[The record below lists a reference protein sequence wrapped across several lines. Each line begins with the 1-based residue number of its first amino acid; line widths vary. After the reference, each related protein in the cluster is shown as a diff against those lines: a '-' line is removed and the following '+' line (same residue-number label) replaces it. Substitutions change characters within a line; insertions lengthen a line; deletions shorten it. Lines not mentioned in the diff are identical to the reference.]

1 MREKSYKY
9 ILPDQ
14 NNKPDEKETNYQSM
28 IIIGANGS
36 GKSRLGAWIEQNS
49 LDKTHRI
56 SAQRSLTFNKYINLK
71 PYEAAKNLLVY
82 GHETHSQNHDF
93 RWNAHFNQKF
103 NYIISMLNDYEN
115 VLSLLIAMQTKQQEE
130 FIKDCK
136 QKESQGE
143 KHNEVPEM
151 VLDKL
156 KRIWNTIF
164 SSHRIIDI
172 KDGEVTTILDDVTY
186 EGRVMS
192 DGERVALYL
201 IAQCLCVPEDKIII
215 IDEPEIHLHRS
226 IMDKLWTAIEVERE
240 DCFFI
245 YITHDTQFAATHK
258 NSEKLWIKNYDGT
271 NWNFEEIK
279 DNNLPEQLLL
289 DILGN
294 RKPVLFVEGTS
305 DSYDT
310 KLYSEIYKDYYVIP
324 CGSCSSVITQ
334 TKSMNANK
342 HLHHLKCYGIIDRD
356 YRNDHE
362 IEVYKRDNIFALEV
376 AEVENLF
383 LTEELLKVINNNILE
398 FNDNSRIERIKKYI
412 IEERF
417 AKEINKQ
424 ICEAIVSELKFKLN
438 TASIS
443 KVNEEKAKETLDKAF
458 KEISYNNIKTKQ
470 TEKFNKILNSHV
482 YKDILKVFNCK
493 SLSMS
498 IGHFF
503 DIDNKTYKDFIIRQI
518 KGKSAKNII
527 NAITPYLPKD
537 IPISYIQSF

>member
-14 NNKPDEKETNYQSM
+14 NNKPDEKETNYHS
-28 IIIGANGS
+28 IVIIGANGS
-36 GKSRLGAWIEQNS
+36 GKSRLGVWMENNN
-49 LDKTHRI
+49 LNKTHRI
-56 SAQRSLTFNKYINLK
+56 SAQRSLIFNKYIELK
-71 PYEAAKNLLVY
+71 SYKQSQNLLTF
-82 GHETHSQNHDF
+82 GAETPRESHDL
-93 RWNAHFNQKF
+93 RWNTGWNGGELD
-103 NYIISMLNDYEN
+103 YTTSMLNDYEY
-115 VLSLLIAMQTKQQEE
+115 VLSTLIAIQTKQQDK

-143 KHNEVPEM
+143 KHDEVPEM
-151 VLDKL
+151 ILDKL

-164 SSHRIIDI
+164 SHRTIDI
-172 KDGEVTTILDDVTY
+172 KDGKVIATLKDFEY
-186 EGRVMS
+186 EGRAMS
-192 DGERVALYL
+192 DGERVTLYL

-226 IMDKLWTAIEVERE
+226 IMDKLWTSIEAERK

-279 DNNLPEQLLL
+279 DSNLPEQLLL

-310 KLYSEIYKDYYVIP
+310 KLYSEIYKNYYIIP
-324 CGSCSSVITQ
+324 CGSCSSVIAQ
-334 TKSMNANK
+334 TKSMNANEQ
-342 HLHHLKCYGIIDRD
+342 LHHLKCYGIIDRD
-356 YRNDHE
+356 YRDDYE

-383 LTEELLKVINNNILE
+383 LTEELLCVVNKIME
-398 FNDNSRIERIKKYI
+398 FDNNSRIENIKKYI

-417 AKEINKQ
+417 AKTINKQ
-424 ICEAIVSELKFKLN
+424 ICEAIVSELKFELN
-438 TASIS
+438 TVPIS
-443 KVNEEKAKETLDKAF
+443 EKSEEEAKKTLDKAF
-458 KEISYNNIKTKQ
+458 KEISYDNIKIEQTHKFKQ
-470 TEKFNKILNSHV
+470 ILDSHV

-493 SLSMS
+493 SLSKS
-498 IGHFF
+498 IGRFWG
-503 DIDNKTYKDFIIRQI
+503 IDNKEYQNFVLRQI
-518 KGKSAKNII
+518 KGKSANDII
-527 NAITPYLPKD
+527 NAIIPYLPKD
-537 IPISYIQSF
+537 IPNSYI

>member
-14 NNKPDEKETNYQSM
+14 NNNPDETETNYQSM

-36 GKSRLGAWIEQNS
+36 GKSRLGVWIELNS

-56 SAQRSLTFNKYINLK
+56 SAQRSLIFNKYIELK
-71 PYEAAKNLLVY
+71 SYKQSQNLLTF
-82 GHETHSQNHDF
+82 GAETPRESHDL
-93 RWNAHFNQKF
+93 RWNTGWNGGELD
-103 NYIISMLNDYEN
+103 YTTSMLNDYEY
-115 VLSLLIAMQTKQQEE
+115 VLSTLIAIQTKQQDK

-143 KHNEVPEM
+143 KHDEVPEM
-151 VLDKL
+151 ILDKL

-164 SSHRIIDI
+164 SHRTIDI
-172 KDGEVTTILDDVTY
+172 KDGKVIATLKDFEY
-186 EGRVMS
+186 EGRAMS
-192 DGERVALYL
+192 DGERVTLYL

-226 IMDKLWTAIEVERE
+226 IMDKLWTSIEAERK

-279 DNNLPEQLLL
+279 DSNLPEQLLL

-324 CGSCSSVITQ
+324 CGSCSSVIAQ
-334 TKSMNANK
+334 TKSMNANEQ
-342 HLHHLKCYGIIDRD
+342 LHHLKCYGIIDRD
-356 YRNDHE
+356 YRTDYE

-383 LTEELLKVINNNILE
+383 LTEELLCVVNKIME
-398 FNDNSRIERIKKYI
+398 FDNNSRIENIKKYI

-417 AKEINKQ
+417 AQTINKQ
-424 ICEAIVSELKFKLN
+424 ICEAIVSELKFELN

-458 KEISYNNIKTKQ
+458 KEISYDNIKIKQ
-470 TEKFNKILNSHV
+470 TEKFNKILDSHI

-493 SLSMS
+493 SLSKS
-498 IGHFF
+498 IGHFLG
-503 DIDNKTYKDFIIRQI
+503 IDNKEYQNFILRQI
-518 KGKSAKNII
+518 KGKSANDII
-527 NAITPYLPKD
+527 NAIIPYLPKD
-537 IPISYIQSF
+537 IPNSYIQSF

>member
-14 NNKPDEKETNYQSM
+14 NNKPDEKETNYHS
-28 IIIGANGS
+28 IVIIGANSS
-36 GKSRLGAWIEQNS
+36 GKSRLGVWMENNN
-49 LDKTHRI
+49 LNKTHRI
-56 SAQRSLTFNKYINLK
+56 SAQRSLIFNKYIELK
-71 PYEAAKNLLVY
+71 SYKQSQNLLTF
-82 GHETHSQNHDF
+82 GAETPRESHDL
-93 RWNAHFNQKF
+93 RWNTGWNGGELD
-103 NYIISMLNDYEN
+103 YTTSMLNDYEY
-115 VLSLLIAMQTKQQEE
+115 VLSTLIAIQTKQQDK

-143 KHNEVPEM
+143 KHDEVPEM
-151 VLDKL
+151 ILDKL

-164 SSHRIIDI
+164 SHRTIDI
-172 KDGEVTTILDDVTY
+172 KDGKVIATLKDFEY
-186 EGRVMS
+186 EGRAMS
-192 DGERVALYL
+192 DGERVTLYL
-201 IAQCLCVPEDKIII
+201 IAQCLCVPEGKIII

-226 IMDKLWTAIEVERE
+226 IMDKLWTSIEAERE

-258 NSEKLWIKNYDGT
+258 NSEKLWIKDYDGT
-271 NWNFEEIK
+271 NWNFEKIK
-279 DNNLPEQLLL
+279 DSNLPEQLLL

-305 DSYDT
+305 NSYDT
-310 KLYSEIYKDYYVIP
+310 KLYSEIYKNYYVIP
-324 CGSCSSVITQ
+324 CGSCSSVISQ
-334 TKSMNANK
+334 TKSMKMNEQ
-342 HLHHLKCYGIIDRD
+342 LHNFKCYGIIDRD
-356 YRNDHE
+356 YRDDYE
-362 IEVYKRDNIFALEV
+362 IDAYKEDNIFTLEV

-443 KVNEEKAKETLDKAF
+443 KVNEEKAKKTLDKAF
-458 KEISYNNIKTKQ
+458 KEISYDNIKTKQ
-470 TEKFNKILNSHV
+470 TEKFNKILDSHV

-498 IGHFF
+498 IGHFLGIN
-503 DIDNKTYKDFIIRQI
+503 DKEYQNFILRKIRGE
-518 KGKSAKNII
+518 KANDII
-527 NAITPYLPKD
+527 NAIIPYLPKD
-537 IPISYIQSF
+537 IPI

>member
-14 NNKPDEKETNYQSM
+14 NNNPDEKETNYQSM

-36 GKSRLGAWIEQNS
+36 GKSRLGVWIELNS

-56 SAQRSLTFNKYINLK
+56 SAQRSLIFNKYIELK
-71 PYEAAKNLLVY
+71 SYKQSQNLLTF
-82 GHETHSQNHDF
+82 GAETPRESHDL
-93 RWNAHFNQKF
+93 RWNTGWNGGELD
-103 NYIISMLNDYEN
+103 YTTSMLNDYEY
-115 VLSLLIAMQTKQQEE
+115 VLSTLIAIQTKQQDK

-143 KHNEVPEM
+143 KHDEVPEM
-151 VLDKL
+151 ILDKL

-164 SSHRIIDI
+164 SHRTIDI
-172 KDGEVTTILDDVTY
+172 KDGKVIATLKDFEY

-192 DGERVALYL
+192 DGERVTLYL

-226 IMDKLWTAIEVERE
+226 IMDKLWTSIEAERK

-279 DNNLPEQLLL
+279 DSNLPEQLLL

-324 CGSCSSVITQ
+324 CGSCSSVIAQ
-334 TKSMNANK
+334 TKSMNANEQ
-342 HLHHLKCYGIIDRD
+342 LHHLKCYGIIDRD
-356 YRNDHE
+356 YRTDYE

-383 LTEELLKVINNNILE
+383 LTEELLCVVNKIME
-398 FNDNSRIERIKKYI
+398 FDNNSRIENIKKYI

-417 AKEINKQ
+417 AQTINKQ
-424 ICEAIVSELKFKLN
+424 ICEAIVSELKFELN

-458 KEISYNNIKTKQ
+458 KEISYDNIKIKQ
-470 TEKFNKILNSHV
+470 TEKFNKILDSHI

-493 SLSMS
+493 SLSKS
-498 IGHFF
+498 IGHFLG
-503 DIDNKTYKDFIIRQI
+503 IDNKEYQNFILRQI
-518 KGKSAKNII
+518 KGKSANDII
-527 NAITPYLPKD
+527 NAIIPYLPKD
-537 IPISYIQSF
+537 IPNSYIQSF

>member
-14 NNKPDEKETNYQSM
+14 NNNPDEKETNYQSM

-36 GKSRLGAWIEQNS
+36 GKSRLGVWIELNS

-56 SAQRSLTFNKYINLK
+56 SAQRSLIFNKYIELK
-71 PYEAAKNLLVY
+71 SYKQSQNLLTF
-82 GHETHSQNHDF
+82 GAETPRESHDL
-93 RWNAHFNQKF
+93 RWNTGWNGGELD
-103 NYIISMLNDYEN
+103 YTTSMLNDYEY
-115 VLSLLIAMQTKQQEE
+115 VLSTLIAIQTKQQDK

-143 KHNEVPEM
+143 KHDEVPEM
-151 VLDKL
+151 ILDKL

-164 SSHRIIDI
+164 SHRTIDI
-172 KDGEVTTILDDVTY
+172 KDGKVIATLKDFEY
-186 EGRVMS
+186 EGRAMS
-192 DGERVALYL
+192 DGERVTLYL

-226 IMDKLWTAIEVERE
+226 IMDKLWTSIEAERK

-279 DNNLPEQLLL
+279 DSNLPEQLLL

-324 CGSCSSVITQ
+324 CGSCSSVIAQ
-334 TKSMNANK
+334 TKSMNANEQ
-342 HLHHLKCYGIIDRD
+342 LHHLKCYGIIDRD
-356 YRNDHE
+356 YRNDYE

-383 LTEELLKVINNNILE
+383 LTEELLCVVNKIME
-398 FNDNSRIERIKKYI
+398 FDNNSRIENIKKYI

-417 AKEINKQ
+417 AQTINKQ
-424 ICEAIVSELKFKLN
+424 ICEAIVSELKFELN

-458 KEISYNNIKTKQ
+458 KEISYDNIKIKQ
-470 TEKFNKILNSHV
+470 TEKFNKILDSHI

-493 SLSMS
+493 SLSKS
-498 IGHFF
+498 IGHFLG
-503 DIDNKTYKDFIIRQI
+503 IDNKEYQNFILRQI
-518 KGKSAKNII
+518 KGKSANDII
-527 NAITPYLPKD
+527 NAIIPYLPKD
-537 IPISYIQSF
+537 IPNSYIQSF

>member
-14 NNKPDEKETNYQSM
+14 NNNPDEKETNYQSM

-36 GKSRLGAWIEQNS
+36 GKSRLGVWIELNS

-56 SAQRSLTFNKYINLK
+56 SAQRSLIFNKYIELK
-71 PYEAAKNLLVY
+71 SYKQSQNLLTF
-82 GHETHSQNHDF
+82 GAETPRESHDL
-93 RWNAHFNQKF
+93 RWNTGWNGGELD
-103 NYIISMLNDYEN
+103 YTTSMLNDYEY
-115 VLSLLIAMQTKQQEE
+115 VLSTLIAIQTKQQDK

-143 KHNEVPEM
+143 KHDEVPEM
-151 VLDKL
+151 ILDKL

-164 SSHRIIDI
+164 SHRTIDI
-172 KDGEVTTILDDVTY
+172 KDGKVIATLKDFEY
-186 EGRVMS
+186 EGRAMS
-192 DGERVALYL
+192 DGERVTLYL

-226 IMDKLWTAIEVERE
+226 IMDKLWTSIEAERK

-279 DNNLPEQLLL
+279 DSNLPEQLLL

-324 CGSCSSVITQ
+324 CGSCSSVIAQ
-334 TKSMNANK
+334 TKSMNANEQ
-342 HLHHLKCYGIIDRD
+342 LHHLKCYGIIDRD
-356 YRNDHE
+356 YRTDYE

-383 LTEELLKVINNNILE
+383 LTEELLCVVNKIME
-398 FNDNSRIERIKKYI
+398 FDNNSRIENIKKYI

-417 AKEINKQ
+417 AQTINKQ
-424 ICEAIVSELKFKLN
+424 ICEAIVSELKFELN

-458 KEISYNNIKTKQ
+458 KEISYDNIKIKQ
-470 TEKFNKILNSHV
+470 TEKFNKILDSHI

-493 SLSMS
+493 SLSKS
-498 IGHFF
+498 IGHFLG
-503 DIDNKTYKDFIIRQI
+503 IDNKEYQNFILRQI
-518 KGKSAKNII
+518 KGKSANDII
-527 NAITPYLPKD
+527 NAIIPYLPKD
-537 IPISYIQSF
+537 IPNSYI

>member
-14 NNKPDEKETNYQSM
+14 NNKPDEKETNYHS
-28 IIIGANGS
+28 IVIIGANSS
-36 GKSRLGAWIEQNS
+36 GKSRLGVWMENNN
-49 LDKTHRI
+49 LNKTHRI
-56 SAQRSLTFNKYINLK
+56 SAQRSLIFNKYIELK
-71 PYEAAKNLLVY
+71 SYKQSQNLLTF
-82 GHETHSQNHDF
+82 GAETPRESHDL
-93 RWNAHFNQKF
+93 RWNTGWNGGELD
-103 NYIISMLNDYEN
+103 YTTSMLNDYEY
-115 VLSLLIAMQTKQQEE
+115 VLSTLIAIQTKQQDK

-143 KHNEVPEM
+143 KHDEVPEM
-151 VLDKL
+151 ILDKL

-164 SSHRIIDI
+164 SHRTIDI
-172 KDGEVTTILDDVTY
+172 KDGKVIATLKDFEY
-186 EGRVMS
+186 EGRAMS
-192 DGERVALYL
+192 DGERVTLYL

-226 IMDKLWTAIEVERE
+226 IMDKLWTSIEAERK
-240 DCFFI
+240 DFFFI

-258 NSEKLWIKNYDGT
+258 NSEKLWIKDYDGT
-271 NWNFEEIK
+271 NWNFEKIK
-279 DNNLPEQLLL
+279 DSNLPEQLLL

-305 DSYDT
+305 NSYDT
-310 KLYSEIYKDYYVIP
+310 KLYSEIYKNYYVIP
-324 CGSCSSVITQ
+324 CGSCSSVISQ
-334 TKSMNANK
+334 TKSMKMNEQ
-342 HLHHLKCYGIIDRD
+342 LHNFKCYGIIDRD
-356 YRNDHE
+356 YRDDYE
-362 IEVYKRDNIFALEV
+362 IDAYKEDNIFTLEV

-458 KEISYNNIKTKQ
+458 KEISYDNIKTKQ
-470 TEKFNKILNSHV
+470 TEKFNKILDSHV

-498 IGHFF
+498 IGHFLGIN
-503 DIDNKTYKDFIIRQI
+503 DKEYQNFILRKIRGE
-518 KGKSAKNII
+518 KANDII
-527 NAITPYLPKD
+527 NAIIPYLPKD
-537 IPISYIQSF
+537 IPI

>member
-14 NNKPDEKETNYQSM
+14 NNKPDEKETNYHS
-28 IIIGANGS
+28 IVIIGANGS
-36 GKSRLGAWIEQNS
+36 GKSRLGVWMENNN
-49 LDKTHRI
+49 LNKTHRI
-56 SAQRSLTFNKYINLK
+56 SAQRSLIFNKYIELK
-71 PYEAAKNLLVY
+71 SYKQSQNLLTF
-82 GHETHSQNHDF
+82 GAETPRESHDL
-93 RWNAHFNQKF
+93 RWDTGWNGGELD
-103 NYIISMLNDYEN
+103 YTTSMLNDYEY
-115 VLSLLIAMQTKQQEE
+115 VLSTLIAIQTKQQDK

-143 KHNEVPEM
+143 KHDEVPEM
-151 VLDKL
+151 ILDKL

-164 SSHRIIDI
+164 SHRTIDI
-172 KDGEVTTILDDVTY
+172 KDGKVIATLKDFEY
-186 EGRVMS
+186 EGRAMS
-192 DGERVALYL
+192 DGERVTLYL

-226 IMDKLWTAIEVERE
+226 IMDKLWTSIEAERK

-258 NSEKLWIKNYDGT
+258 NSEKLWIKNYDGI

-279 DNNLPEQLLL
+279 DSNLPEQLLL

-310 KLYSEIYKDYYVIP
+310 KLYSEIYKDYYIIP

-334 TKSMNANK
+334 TKSMNANEQ
-342 HLHHLKCYGIIDRD
+342 LHHLKCYGIIDRD
-356 YRNDHE
+356 YRNDYE

-383 LTEELLKVINNNILE
+383 LTEELLCVVNKIMGFDN
-398 FNDNSRIERIKKYI
+398 NSRIEDIKKYI

-417 AKEINKQ
+417 AKEIDKQ
-424 ICEAIVSELKFKLN
+424 ICEAIVSELKFKL
-438 TASIS
+438 TTTSIS
-443 KVNEEKAKETLDKAF
+443 KVNEEKARETLDKVF
-458 KEISYNNIKTKQ
+458 EEISYNNIKMEQ
-470 TEKFNKILNSHV
+470 TQKFNQILDSHV

-493 SLSMS
+493 SLSRS
-498 IGHFF
+498 IGHFLN
-503 DIDNKTYKDFIIRQI
+503 IDNKAYKDFIIRQI
-518 KGKSAKNII
+518 GGERANDII
-527 NAITPYLPKD
+527 NAIIPYLPKD
-537 IPISYIQSF
+537 IPI

>member
-1 MREKSYKY
+1 MEKYEKDSGFNIVKKSEKKSYSLSI
-9 ILPDQ
+9 ILPVFNVEKYLERCIKSILEGTYNDLELIIVNDGSKDNSDDIIRRYIEKY
-14 NNKPDEKETNYQSM
+14 NNIT
-28 IIIGANGS
+28 
-36 GKSRLGAWIEQNS
+36 
-49 LDKTHRI
+49 
-56 SAQRSLTFNKYINLK
+56 
-71 PYEAAKNLLVY
+71 
-82 GHETHSQNHDF
+82 
-93 RWNAHFNQKF
+93 
-103 NYIISMLNDYEN
+103 SMLKDYEN
-115 VLSLLIAMQTKQQEE
+115 ALSALIAMQTKQQEE

-143 KHNEVPEM
+143 KHDKVPEM

-172 KDGEVTTILDDVTY
+172 KDGEVTTILDNITY
-186 EGRVMS
+186 EGRAMS

-201 IAQCLCVPEDKIII
+201 IAQCLCVPEGKIII

-226 IMDKLWTAIEVERE
+226 IIDKLWTSIEAERE

-279 DNNLPEQLLL
+279 DSNLPEQLLL

-310 KLYSEIYKDYYVIP
+310 KLYSEIYKDYYIIP

-334 TKSMNANK
+334 TKSMNANEQ
-342 HLHHLKCYGIIDRD
+342 LHHLKCYGIIDRD
-356 YRNDHE
+356 YRDDYE

-383 LTEELLKVINNNILE
+383 LTEELLKVINNILE
-398 FNDNSRIERIKKYI
+398 FNDNSRIERIKNYI

-458 KEISYNNIKTKQ
+458 NEISYDNIKIEQTHKFKQ
-470 TEKFNKILNSHV
+470 ILDSHV

-493 SLSMS
+493 SLSKS
-498 IGHFF
+498 IGRFWG
-503 DIDNKTYKDFIIRQI
+503 IDNKEYQNFVLRQI
-518 KGKSAKNII
+518 KGKSANDII
-527 NAITPYLPKD
+527 NAIIPYLPKD
-537 IPISYIQSF
+537 IPNSYI

>member
-1 MREKSYKY
+1 MKEKSYKY

-14 NNKPDEKETNYQSM
+14 NNTPDEKETNYQSM

-36 GKSRLGAWIEQNS
+36 GKSRLGAWIEQNN

-56 SAQRSLTFNKYINLK
+56 SAQRSLEFDKYINLK

-82 GHETHSQNHDF
+82 GEETPIGNHDS
-93 RWNAHFNQKF
+93 RWKAWGDQKF
-103 NYIISMLNDYEN
+103 KYIISVLNDYQN
-115 VLSLLIAMQTKQQEE
+115 VLSLLIAMQTKQHEE
-130 FIKDCK
+130 FIEDCK

-143 KHNEVPEM
+143 KHGKVPEM

-172 KDGEVTTILDDVTY
+172 KNGEVTTILNNFKY
-186 EGRVMS
+186 EGRYMS

-201 IAQCLCVPEDKIII
+201 IAQCLCVPKGKIII

-226 IMDKLWTAIEVERE
+226 IMDKLWTSIEAERE

-334 TKSMNANK
+334 TKSMNTNK

-383 LTEELLKVINNNILE
+383 LTEELLKVINNILE

-412 IEERF
+412 IEDRF

-458 KEISYNNIKTKQ
+458 KEISYDDIKIKQ
-470 TEKFNKILNSHV
+470 TEKFNKILDSHV

-493 SLSMS
+493 SLSKS
-498 IGHFF
+498 IGCFWG
-503 DIDNKTYKDFIIRQI
+503 IDNKEYQNFVLRQI
-518 KGKSAKNII
+518 KGKSANDII
-527 NAITPYLPKD
+527 NAIIPYLPKD
-537 IPISYIQSF
+537 IPNSYI

>member
-14 NNKPDEKETNYQSM
+14 NNNPDEKETNYQSM

-49 LDKTHRI
+49 LDKAHRI

-82 GHETHSQNHDF
+82 GQEIPSENHDF
-93 RWNAHFNQKF
+93 RWNAWGYEKF

-115 VLSLLIAMQTKQQEE
+115 VLSLLTAMQTKQQDE

-136 QKESQGE
+136 LKESLE
-143 KHNEVPEM
+143 KKHDEVPEM
-151 VLDKL
+151 VFDKL
-156 KRIWNTIF
+156 KRIWNTVF
-164 SSHRIIDI
+164 SHRTIDI
-172 KDGEVTTILDDVTY
+172 KDGKVIGILKDFEY
-186 EGRVMS
+186 EGRAMS

-201 IAQCLCVPEDKIII
+201 IAQCLCVPEEKIII

-226 IMDKLWTAIEVERE
+226 IMDKLWTSIEAERE

-279 DNNLPEQLLL
+279 DSNLPEQLLL

-310 KLYSEIYKDYYVIP
+310 KLYSEIYKNYYVIP

-334 TKSMNANK
+334 TKSMKMSK
-342 HLHHLKCYGIIDRD
+342 HLHHLNCYGIIDRD
-356 YRNDHE
+356 YKNDYE
-362 IEVYKRDNIFALEV
+362 IEAFKEDNIFTLEV

-383 LTEELLKVINNNILE
+383 LTEELLKVINNILE

-443 KVNEEKAKETLDKAF
+443 KVNEEKAKETLGEAF
-458 KEISYNNIKTKQ
+458 KEISYDNIKTKQ
-470 TEKFNKILNSHV
+470 TEKFNKILDSHV

-498 IGHFF
+498 IGHFLG
-503 DIDNKTYKDFIIRQI
+503 INNKEYQNFILRKIRGE
-518 KGKSAKNII
+518 KANDII
-527 NAITPYLPKD
+527 NAIIPYLPKD
-537 IPISYIQSF
+537 IPI

>member
-14 NNKPDEKETNYQSM
+14 NNKPDEKETNYHS
-28 IIIGANGS
+28 IVIIGANSS
-36 GKSRLGAWIEQNS
+36 GKSRLGVWMENNN
-49 LDKTHRI
+49 LNKTHRI
-56 SAQRSLTFNKYINLK
+56 SAQRSLIFNKYIELK
-71 PYEAAKNLLVY
+71 SYKQSQNLLTF
-82 GHETHSQNHDF
+82 GAETPRESHDL
-93 RWNAHFNQKF
+93 RWNTGWNGGELD
-103 NYIISMLNDYEN
+103 YTTSMLNDYEY
-115 VLSLLIAMQTKQQEE
+115 VLSTLIAIQTKQQDK

-143 KHNEVPEM
+143 KHDEVPEM
-151 VLDKL
+151 ILDKL

-164 SSHRIIDI
+164 SSHRTIDI
-172 KDGEVTTILDDVTY
+172 KDGTVIGILNDFEY
-186 EGRVMS
+186 EGRDMS
-192 DGERVALYL
+192 DGERVVLYL
-201 IAQCLCVPEDKIII
+201 IAQCLCIPKDKIII

-226 IMDKLWTAIEVERE
+226 IMDKLWTSIEAERE

-258 NSEKLWIKNYDGT
+258 NSEKLWIKDYDGT
-271 NWNFEEIK
+271 NWNFEKIK
-279 DNNLPEQLLL
+279 DSNLPEQLLL

-305 DSYDT
+305 NSYDT
-310 KLYSEIYKDYYVIP
+310 KLYSEIYKNYYVIP
-324 CGSCSSVITQ
+324 CGSCSSVISQ
-334 TKSMNANK
+334 TKSMKMNEQ
-342 HLHHLKCYGIIDRD
+342 LHNFKCYGIIDRD
-356 YRNDHE
+356 YRDDYE
-362 IEVYKRDNIFALEV
+362 IDAYKEDNIFTLEV

-458 KEISYNNIKTKQ
+458 KEISYDNIKTKQ
-470 TEKFNKILNSHV
+470 TEKFNKILDSHV

-498 IGHFF
+498 IGHFLGIN
-503 DIDNKTYKDFIIRQI
+503 DKEYQNFILRKIRGE
-518 KGKSAKNII
+518 KANDII
-527 NAITPYLPKD
+527 NAIIPYLPKD
-537 IPISYIQSF
+537 IPI

>member
-1 MREKSYKY
+1 MKEKSYKY

-14 NNKPDEKETNYQSM
+14 NNTPNEKETNYQSM

-36 GKSRLGAWIEQNS
+36 GKSRLGAWIEQNN
-49 LDKTHRI
+49 LDKVHRI

-71 PYEAAKNLLVY
+71 PYEAAINLLTY
-82 GHETHSQNHDF
+82 GNETPSQNHNY
-93 RWNAHFNQKF
+93 RWEWDGEKYNN
-103 NYIISMLNDYEN
+103 ITSMLKDYEN
-115 VLSLLIAMQTKQQEE
+115 ALSALIAMQTKQQDK

-136 QKESQGE
+136 QKELQGE
-143 KHNEVPEM
+143 KHDKVPEM

-164 SSHRIIDI
+164 SSHRTIDI
-172 KDGEVTTILDDVTY
+172 KDGKVIGILNNFEY
-186 EGRVMS
+186 EGRDMS
-192 DGERVALYL
+192 DGERVVLYL
-201 IAQCLCVPEDKIII
+201 IAQCLCIPKDKIII

-226 IMDKLWTAIEVERE
+226 IIDKLWTSIEAERE

-245 YITHDTQFAATHK
+245 YITHDTQFAAIHK

-279 DNNLPEQLLL
+279 DSNLPEQLLL

-310 KLYSEIYKDYYVIP
+310 KLYSEIYKDYYIIP

-334 TKSMNANK
+334 TKSMNANEQ
-342 HLHHLKCYGIIDRD
+342 LHHLKCYGIIDRD
-356 YRNDHE
+356 YRNDYE

-383 LTEELLKVINNNILE
+383 LTEELLCAVNKIME
-398 FNDNSRIERIKKYI
+398 FDNNSRIEDIKKYI

-417 AKEINKQ
+417 AKEIDKQ
-424 ICEAIVSELKFKLN
+424 TCEAIVSELKFKLN

-443 KVNEEKAKETLDKAF
+443 KVNEEKAKETLDNAF
-458 KEISYNNIKTKQ
+458 NEISYDNIKIEQTHKFKQ
-470 TEKFNKILNSHV
+470 ILDSHV

-493 SLSMS
+493 SLSKS
-498 IGHFF
+498 IGHFLG
-503 DIDNKTYKDFIIRQI
+503 INNKEYQNFILRQI
-518 KGKSAKNII
+518 KGEKANDII
-527 NAITPYLPKD
+527 NAIIPYLPKD
-537 IPISYIQSF
+537 IPI

>member
-14 NNKPDEKETNYQSM
+14 NNKPDEKETNYHS
-28 IIIGANGS
+28 IVIIGANGS
-36 GKSRLGAWIEQNS
+36 GKSRLGVWMENNN
-49 LDKTHRI
+49 LNKTHRI
-56 SAQRSLTFNKYINLK
+56 GAQRSLIFNKYIELK
-71 PYEAAKNLLVY
+71 SYKQSQNLLTF
-82 GHETHSQNHDF
+82 GAETPRETHDL
-93 RWNAHFNQKF
+93 RWNTGWNGGELD
-103 NYIISMLNDYEN
+103 YTTSMLNDYEY
-115 VLSLLIAMQTKQQEE
+115 VLSTLIAMQTKQQEE

-143 KHNEVPEM
+143 KHDKVPEM

-186 EGRVMS
+186 EGRAMS

-226 IMDKLWTAIEVERE
+226 IMDKLWTSIEAERE

-279 DNNLPEQLLL
+279 DSNLPEQLLL

-305 DSYDT
+305 NSYDT
-310 KLYSEIYKDYYVIP
+310 KLYSEIYKNYYVIP
-324 CGSCSSVITQ
+324 CGSCSSVISQ
-334 TKSMNANK
+334 TKSMKMNEQ
-342 HLHHLKCYGIIDRD
+342 LHNFKCYGIIDRNYRDD
-356 YRNDHE
+356 YE
-362 IEVYKRDNIFALEV
+362 IDAYKEDNIFTLEV

-383 LTEELLKVINNNILE
+383 LTEELLKVINNILE
-398 FNDNSRIERIKKYI
+398 FNDNSQIERIKKYI

-443 KVNEEKAKETLDKAF
+443 KVNEEKAKETLDEAF
-458 KEISYNNIKTKQ
+458 KKISYDNIKTKQ
-470 TEKFNKILNSHV
+470 TEKFNKILDSHV

-498 IGHFF
+498 IGHFLG
-503 DIDNKTYKDFIIRQI
+503 INNKEYQNFILRKIRGE
-518 KGKSAKNII
+518 KANDII
-527 NAITPYLPKD
+527 NAIIPYLPKD
-537 IPISYIQSF
+537 IPI

>member
-14 NNKPDEKETNYQSM
+14 NNNPDEKETNYQSM

-36 GKSRLGAWIEQNS
+36 GKSRLGVWIELNS

-56 SAQRSLTFNKYINLK
+56 SAQRSLIFNKYIELK
-71 PYEAAKNLLVY
+71 SYKQSQNLLTF
-82 GHETHSQNHDF
+82 GAETPRESHDL
-93 RWNAHFNQKF
+93 RWNTGWNGGELD
-103 NYIISMLNDYEN
+103 YTTSMLNDYEY
-115 VLSLLIAMQTKQQEE
+115 VLSTLIAIQTKQQDK

-143 KHNEVPEM
+143 KHDEVPEM
-151 VLDKL
+151 ILDKL

-164 SSHRIIDI
+164 SHRTIDI
-172 KDGEVTTILDDVTY
+172 KDGKVIATLKDFEY
-186 EGRVMS
+186 EGRAMS
-192 DGERVALYL
+192 DGERVTLYL

-226 IMDKLWTAIEVERE
+226 IMDKLWTSIEAERK

-279 DNNLPEQLLL
+279 DSNLPEQLLL

-324 CGSCSSVITQ
+324 CGSCSSVIAQ
-334 TKSMNANK
+334 TKSMNANEQ
-342 HLHHLKCYGIIDRD
+342 LHHLKCYGIIDRD
-356 YRNDHE
+356 YRTDYE

-383 LTEELLKVINNNILE
+383 LTEELLCVVNKIME
-398 FNDNSRIERIKKYI
+398 FDNNSRIENIKKYI

-417 AKEINKQ
+417 AQTINKQ
-424 ICEAIVSELKFKLN
+424 ICEAIVSELKFELN

-458 KEISYNNIKTKQ
+458 KEISYDNIKIKQ
-470 TEKFNKILNSHV
+470 TEKFNKILDSHI

-493 SLSMS
+493 SLSKS
-498 IGHFF
+498 IGHFLG
-503 DIDNKTYKDFIIRQI
+503 IDNKEYQNFILRQI
-518 KGKSAKNII
+518 KGKSANDII
-527 NAITPYLPKD
+527 NAIIPYLPKD
-537 IPISYIQSF
+537 IPNSYIQSF

>member
-14 NNKPDEKETNYQSM
+14 NNNPDEKETNYQSM

-36 GKSRLGAWIEQNS
+36 GKSRLGVWIELNS

-56 SAQRSLTFNKYINLK
+56 SAQRSLIFNKYIELK
-71 PYEAAKNLLVY
+71 SYKQSQNLLTF
-82 GHETHSQNHDF
+82 GAETPRESHDL
-93 RWNAHFNQKF
+93 RWNTGWNGGELD
-103 NYIISMLNDYEN
+103 YTTSMLNDYEY
-115 VLSLLIAMQTKQQEE
+115 VLSTLIAIQTKQQDK

-143 KHNEVPEM
+143 KHDEVPEM
-151 VLDKL
+151 ILDKL

-164 SSHRIIDI
+164 SHRTIDI
-172 KDGEVTTILDDVTY
+172 KDGKVIATLKDFEY
-186 EGRVMS
+186 EGRAMS
-192 DGERVALYL
+192 DGERVTLYL

-226 IMDKLWTAIEVERE
+226 IVDKLWTSIEAERK

-279 DNNLPEQLLL
+279 DSNLPEQLLL

-324 CGSCSSVITQ
+324 CGSCSSVIAQ
-334 TKSMNANK
+334 TKSMNANEQ
-342 HLHHLKCYGIIDRD
+342 LHHLKCYGIIDRD
-356 YRNDHE
+356 YRTDYE

-383 LTEELLKVINNNILE
+383 LTEELLCVVNKIME
-398 FNDNSRIERIKKYI
+398 FDNNSRIENIKKYI

-417 AKEINKQ
+417 AQTINKQ
-424 ICEAIVSELKFKLN
+424 ICEAIVSELKFELN

-458 KEISYNNIKTKQ
+458 KEISYDNIKIKQ
-470 TEKFNKILNSHV
+470 TEKFNKILDSHI

-493 SLSMS
+493 SLSKS
-498 IGHFF
+498 IGHFLG
-503 DIDNKTYKDFIIRQI
+503 IDNKEYQNFILRQI
-518 KGKSAKNII
+518 KGKSANDII
-527 NAITPYLPKD
+527 NAIIPYLPKD
-537 IPISYIQSF
+537 IPNSYIQSF

>member
-14 NNKPDEKETNYQSM
+14 NNNPDEKETNYQSM

-36 GKSRLGAWIEQNS
+36 GKSRLGVWIELNS

-56 SAQRSLTFNKYINLK
+56 SAQRSLIFNKYIELK
-71 PYEAAKNLLVY
+71 SYKQSQNLLTF
-82 GHETHSQNHDF
+82 GAETPRESHDL
-93 RWNAHFNQKF
+93 RWNTGWNGGELD
-103 NYIISMLNDYEN
+103 YTTSMLNDYEY
-115 VLSLLIAMQTKQQEE
+115 VLSTLIAIQTKQQDK

-143 KHNEVPEM
+143 KHDEVPEM
-151 VLDKL
+151 ILDKL

-164 SSHRIIDI
+164 SHRTIDI
-172 KDGEVTTILDDVTY
+172 KDGKVIATLKDFEY
-186 EGRVMS
+186 EGRAMS
-192 DGERVALYL
+192 DGERVPLYL

-226 IMDKLWTAIEVERE
+226 IMDKLWTSIEAERK

-279 DNNLPEQLLL
+279 DSNLPEQLLL

-324 CGSCSSVITQ
+324 CGSCSSVIAQ
-334 TKSMNANK
+334 TKSMNANEQ
-342 HLHHLKCYGIIDRD
+342 LHHLKCYGIIDRD
-356 YRNDHE
+356 YRTDYE

-383 LTEELLKVINNNILE
+383 LTEELLCVVNKIME
-398 FNDNSRIERIKKYI
+398 FDNNSRIENIKKYI

-417 AKEINKQ
+417 AQTINKQ
-424 ICEAIVSELKFKLN
+424 ICEAIVSELKFELN

-458 KEISYNNIKTKQ
+458 KEISYDNIKIKQ
-470 TEKFNKILNSHV
+470 TEKFNKILDSHI

-493 SLSMS
+493 SLSKS
-498 IGHFF
+498 IGHFLG
-503 DIDNKTYKDFIIRQI
+503 IDNKEYQNFILRQI
-518 KGKSAKNII
+518 KGKSANDII
-527 NAITPYLPKD
+527 NAIIPYLPKD
-537 IPISYIQSF
+537 IPNSYIQSF

>member
-14 NNKPDEKETNYQSM
+14 NNNPDEKETNYQSM

-36 GKSRLGAWIEQNS
+36 GKSRLGAWIEQNTP
-49 LDKTHRI
+49 DKAHRI

-82 GHETHSQNHDF
+82 GLETPKENHDF
-93 RWNAHFNQKF
+93 RWNAQFNEKF

-115 VLSLLIAMQTKQQEE
+115 VLSLLIAIQTKQQEE

-143 KHNEVPEM
+143 KHDKVPEM

-186 EGRVMS
+186 EGRAMS

-226 IMDKLWTAIEVERE
+226 IMDKLWTSIEAERK

-279 DNNLPEQLLL
+279 DSNLPEQLLL

-310 KLYSEIYKDYYVIP
+310 KLYSEIYKNYYVIP
-324 CGSCSSVITQ
+324 CGSCSSVISQ
-334 TKSMNANK
+334 TKSMKMNEQ
-342 HLHHLKCYGIIDRD
+342 LHNFKCYGIIDRD
-356 YRNDHE
+356 YRDDYE
-362 IEVYKRDNIFALEV
+362 IDAYKEDNIFTLEV

-383 LTEELLKVINNNILE
+383 LTEELLKVINNILE
-398 FNDNSRIERIKKYI
+398 FNDNSQIERIKKYI
-412 IEERF
+412 IEDRF

-443 KVNEEKAKETLDKAF
+443 KVNEEKAKETLGEAF
-458 KEISYNNIKTKQ
+458 KEISYDNIKTKQ
-470 TEKFNKILNSHV
+470 TEKFNKILDSHV

-503 DIDNKTYKDFIIRQI
+503 NIDNKTYKDFIIRQMR
-518 KGKSAKNII
+518 GKSAENII
-527 NAITPYLPKD
+527 NAIIPYLPKD
-537 IPISYIQSF
+537 IPI

>member
-14 NNKPDEKETNYQSM
+14 NNNPDEKETNYQSM

-36 GKSRLGAWIEQNS
+36 GKSRLGVWIELNS

-56 SAQRSLTFNKYINLK
+56 SAQRSLIFNKYIELK
-71 PYEAAKNLLVY
+71 SYKQSQNLLTF
-82 GHETHSQNHDF
+82 GAETPRESHDL
-93 RWNAHFNQKF
+93 RWNTGWNGGELD
-103 NYIISMLNDYEN
+103 YTTSMLNDYEY
-115 VLSLLIAMQTKQQEE
+115 VLSTLIAIQTKQQDK

-143 KHNEVPEM
+143 KHDEVPEM
-151 VLDKL
+151 ILDKL

-164 SSHRIIDI
+164 SHRTIDI
-172 KDGEVTTILDDVTY
+172 KDGKVIATLKDFEY
-186 EGRVMS
+186 EGRAMS
-192 DGERVALYL
+192 DGERVTLYL

-226 IMDKLWTAIEVERE
+226 IMDKLWTSIEAERK

-279 DNNLPEQLLL
+279 DSNLPEQLLL

-324 CGSCSSVITQ
+324 CGSCSSVIAQ
-334 TKSMNANK
+334 TKSMNANEQ
-342 HLHHLKCYGIIDRD
+342 LHHLKCYGIIDRD
-356 YRNDHE
+356 YRTDYE

-383 LTEELLKVINNNILE
+383 LTEELLCVVNKIME
-398 FNDNSRIERIKKYI
+398 FDNNSRIENIKKYI

-417 AKEINKQ
+417 AQTINKQ
-424 ICEAIVSELKFKLN
+424 ICEAIVSELKFELN

-443 KVNEEKAKETLDKAF
+443 KVNEAKETLDKAF
-458 KEISYNNIKTKQ
+458 KEISYDNIKIKQ
-470 TEKFNKILNSHV
+470 TEKFNKILDSHI

-493 SLSMS
+493 SLSKS
-498 IGHFF
+498 IGHFLG
-503 DIDNKTYKDFIIRQI
+503 IDNKEYQNFILRQI
-518 KGKSAKNII
+518 KGKSANDII
-527 NAITPYLPKD
+527 NAIIPYLPKD
-537 IPISYIQSF
+537 IPNSYIQSF

>member
-1 MREKSYKY
+1 MKEKSYKY

-14 NNKPDEKETNYQSM
+14 NNTPNEKETNYQSM

-49 LDKTHRI
+49 LDKVHRI

-71 PYEAAKNLLVY
+71 PYEVAKNLLVY
-82 GHETHSQNHDF
+82 GQETPKENHDF
-93 RWNAHFNQKF
+93 RWNAYFNEKF

-143 KHNEVPEM
+143 KYDKVPEM

-172 KDGEVTTILDDVTY
+172 KDGEVTTILDNITY
-186 EGRVMS
+186 EGRAMS

-201 IAQCLCVPEDKIII
+201 IAQCLCVPEGKIII

-226 IMDKLWTAIEVERE
+226 IMDKLWTSIEAERK

-279 DNNLPEQLLL
+279 DSNLPEQLLL

-310 KLYSEIYKDYYVIP
+310 KLYSEIYKNYYVIP
-324 CGSCSSVITQ
+324 CGSCSSVISQ
-334 TKSMNANK
+334 TKSMKMNEQ
-342 HLHHLKCYGIIDRD
+342 LHNFKCYGIIDRD
-356 YRNDHE
+356 YRDDYE
-362 IEVYKRDNIFALEV
+362 IDAYKEDNIFTLEV

-383 LTEELLKVINNNILE
+383 LTEELLKVINNILE
-398 FNDNSRIERIKKYI
+398 FNDNSQIERIKKYI

-443 KVNEEKAKETLDKAF
+443 KVNEEKAKETLDEAF
-458 KEISYNNIKTKQ
+458 KEISYDNIKTKQ
-470 TEKFNKILNSHV
+470 TEKFNKILDSHV

-518 KGKSAKNII
+518 KGKNAKNII